1 MTSAGE
7 EGSSSSDMAL
17 SSLPSVV
24 VDPAVLAS
32 KRVVFVGALPD
43 EATMTMVRAAMIPF
57 GDIKSVDM
65 VRKFLPCGVWI
76 FLNLASYF
84 SLSNIRFSLW
94 SSPWIM

>member
-1 MTSAGE
+1 MTSTGD
-7 EGSSSSDMAL
+7 EGSSSDLAP

-65 VRKFLPCGVWI
+65 VRKLSPCVVWM
-76 FLNLASYF
+76 FFYLSSYAP
-84 SLSNIRFSLW
+84 LSNIRFSLW